1 MMTVSSSCTASPP
14 RNPYKWEPPVR
25 SRLTSQGYE
34 LTYLDFNYL
43 LCVLGDQ
50 ATRETPGVLLL
61 VATDIS
67 YA

>member
-1 MMTVSSSCTASPP
+1 MMIVSSSCTASPP

-25 SRLTSQGYE
+25 SRLTNQGYV
-34 LTYLDFNYL
+34 LTYLDLHYP

-61 VATDIS
+61 VANDIS
-67 YA
+67 YV